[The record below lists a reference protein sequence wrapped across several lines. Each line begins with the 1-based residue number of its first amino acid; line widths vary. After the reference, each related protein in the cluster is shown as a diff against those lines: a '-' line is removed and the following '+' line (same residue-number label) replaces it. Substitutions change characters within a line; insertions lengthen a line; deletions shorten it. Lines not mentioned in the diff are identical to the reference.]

1 MIHPA
6 VSSIKYVVRQ
16 PGLWGALVIWC
27 LLSVAAIL
35 LCRNGVPLDR
45 PELAGIPPVTEVLNN
60 TIGLFMIILL
70 VSIVAFVAR
79 CRPWPHLAERAPD
92 RRIALREG
100 VAMWIYGAVVLL
112 AGRILG
118 QHYFGEGI
126 ALHLNGCLFGA
137 THVQS
142 PTAVYTWAAYNGIF
156 LAFLP
161 YLIFRWRGYSLQA
174 LNLRSINWK
183 NDALIIAVVML
194 IGCAYELAGPNIFQ
208 LTPRQQL
215 VGGALSL
222 VLHLCGTDLPIM
234 IFIYAILLPRYA
246 RLFSPLV
253 AFLVGAVSYP
263 LMHVFESWTRYDSLY
278 HAAVSVIFVLLTFFP
293 AGVMKSFSHSGQEMP
308 GSICGPSMPSLHT
321 SWWTRASSFT
331 ISVSNSGNSSAPG
344 YAYPTDSCSE
354 QIYKAP
360 LLCPILELSGWKKGW
375 WIPAYTRFAP
385 LFNASF
391 TSAPPMPRLP
401 GH

>member
-1 MIHPA
+1 MTNFPA
-6 VSSIKYVVRQ
+6 LSIKNLFRH
-16 PGLWGALVIWC
+16 PSLWIALVIWF
-27 LLSVAAIL
+27 LLSGAAIL

-45 PELAGIPPVTEVLNN
+45 PELASIPPITDVLNN
-60 TIGLFMIILL
+60 SIGLFSIILL
-70 VSIVAFVAR
+70 IGIVSFLAR
-79 CRPWPHLAERAPD
+79 RRPLLNLAERAPE
-92 RRIALREG
+92 RGIALRETL
-100 VAMWIYGAVVLL
+100 AMWIYGVVVLF

-142 PTAVYTWAAYNGIF
+142 PAAVYTWAAYNGIL
-156 LAFLP
+156 LALLP
-161 YLIFRWRGYSLQA
+161 YLLFRRRGYSREA
-174 LNLRSINWK
+174 LNLRSANWK

-194 IGCAYELAGPNIFQ
+194 IGCAYELGGPNIFQ
-208 LTPRQQL
+208 LTLHQQL

-278 HAAVSVIFVLLTFFP
+278 HAVISVLFVLLTFFP
-293 AGVMKSFSHSGQEMP
+293 AGVMKSFLTLRTGNAWVHMWGFHAITPHVMVD
-308 GSICGPSMPSLHT
+308 
-321 SWWTRASSFT
+321 TRLVVQDFH
-331 ISVSNSGNSSAPG
+331 I
-344 YAYPTDSCSE
+344 
-354 QIYKAP
+354 
-360 LLCPILELSGWKKGW
+360 
-375 WIPAYTRFAP
+375 R
-385 LFNASF
+385 
-391 TSAPPMPRLP
+391 
-401 GH
+401 